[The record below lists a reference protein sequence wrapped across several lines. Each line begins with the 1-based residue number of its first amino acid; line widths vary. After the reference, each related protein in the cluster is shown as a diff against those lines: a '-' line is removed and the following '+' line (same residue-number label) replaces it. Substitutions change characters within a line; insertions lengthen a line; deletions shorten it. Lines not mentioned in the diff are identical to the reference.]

1 MQISYTVMVT
11 IELGKIL
18 DVDVEEIILLV
29 KTKLLLKLPSLLLVK
44 LVSTLQYLRGV
55 KNAVYLGKMF
65 YKLFFKTQKETTR
78 NLLSRQG

>member
-1 MQISYTVMVT
+1 MQSSYTVMVT

-18 DVDVEEIILLV
+18 DVDVDEIILLV

-55 KNAVYLGKMF
+55 KNAVYLSKMF
-65 YKLFFKTQKETTR
+65 YKLFYKTQKETIH
-78 NLLSRQG
+78 

>member
-1 MQISYTVMVT
+1 MVT

-18 DVDVEEIILLV
+18 DVDVDEIILLV

-55 KNAVYLGKMF
+55 KNAVYLSKMF
-65 YKLFFKTQKETTR
+65 YKLFCKTQKEMTR
-78 NLLSRQG
+78 YLLSRQG